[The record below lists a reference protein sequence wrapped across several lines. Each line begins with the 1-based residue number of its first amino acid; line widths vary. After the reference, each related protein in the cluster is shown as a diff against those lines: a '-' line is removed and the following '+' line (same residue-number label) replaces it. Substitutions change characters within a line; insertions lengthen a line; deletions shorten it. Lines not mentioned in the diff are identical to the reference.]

1 MIDPTK
7 NETRAMQS
15 TLQPL
20 GDYVA
25 SIGMQR
31 SLADYSQQE
40 VLQLID
46 VVITSYQNKLQELT
60 PNDAPFNEDDIPF

>member
-15 TLQPL
+15 TLRPL
-20 GDYVA
+20 GDFVT
-25 SIGMQR
+25 SVGMQR
-31 SLADYSQQE
+31 PLADYSQAE
-40 VLQLID
+40 VLQLIE
-46 VVITSYQNKLQELT
+46 VVITSYQKTLQELT